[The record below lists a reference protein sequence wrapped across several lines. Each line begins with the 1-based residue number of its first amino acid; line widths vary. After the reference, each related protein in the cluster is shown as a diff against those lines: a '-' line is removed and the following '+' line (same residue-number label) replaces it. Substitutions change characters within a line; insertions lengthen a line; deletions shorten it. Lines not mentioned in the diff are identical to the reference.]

1 MIRRRFITKS
11 KINIED
17 YCTVVALE
25 DGWTVRMETKAYY
38 SIDGSKWELVLARS
52 YTPPI
57 KMGQTISFCAVD
69 EDVSFSNN
77 HVDSALQKCELKGNI
92 MSLIFGYDAKNKD
105 ELLTGRFTAKF
116 SGWRGLVSVNS
127 NFLPFTTLV
136 DYCYS
141 SMFSGCTSLVNA
153 PELPATTLAEYCYN
167 SMFNNCT
174 SLVNAPELPATTLAN
189 GCYSDMFDN
198 CTSLVNAPELPAT
211 TLAVYCYSDM
221 FRGCSSLISAPE
233 LPATTLVNSCYD
245 EMFFQCTNLNYI
257 KALFTTAPSL
267 TYTKNWVSYVPN
279 TGTFVK
285 NPEATWEIYGTSGI
299 PDGWNVVMDG
309 EEKELIKFYFFDNYD
324 EIVLYAEQ
332 GMTWG
337 EWIDSEYKEDYPFS
351 VDELDRDSVTY
362 ENNYWV
368 GDDYGYVSTSDIIVE
383 DAYYFA
389 MG

>member
-141 SMFSGCTSLVNA
+141 SMFSG
-153 PELPATTLAEYCYN
+153 
-167 SMFNNCT
+167 
-174 SLVNAPELPATTLAN
+174 
-189 GCYSDMFDN
+189 

-383 DAYYFA
+383 DTYYFA